1 LSNIITKETGQ
12 NPKSRCHLFNIK
24 RGVGK
29 NHGILFDD
37 DDGRFLACEDCGK
50 VRV

>member
-1 LSNIITKETGQ
+1 ML
-12 NPKSRCHLFNIK
+12 PKALEK
-24 RGVGK
+24 K
-29 NHGILFDD
+29 NQLMYLLKNDDD